1 MAVGRISGPLLKAN
15 LLRDGVDLA
24 FETDLLYLDV
34 VNGRV
39 GINTG
44 APAYDLDVNGTT
56 RTTNAVVDTQADI
69 ASFTVTGNTISSTN
83 STINLE
89 PSGANAVVYQ
99 GKLLVNNNL
108 QITTNEILATNI
120 DANLEFRTLGTG
132 QVNVNSNVWV
142 DGNVHATGTITADGN
157 IEIGDGNTDNVTF
170 NADIASNIIPDNQA
184 PLFTPLYDLGSLTKA
199 WKTVYTQNVEATTIN
214 TGSIVVDGID
224 LALPQGNIIYVA
236 TTGSNSNLGVH
247 EHNPVKT
254 IEHAFNI
261 AVAGDTIYVFPGVY
275 EERFPLEVPSGV
287 TVHGSSLRSVTV
299 KPTAATMYLDAFHM
313 NGEATVEDLTIMGFH
328 HDATGTLPEFIDNSQ
343 GTGHAFRFSAGT
355 LTNTRSPY
363 IRNITVLTFGT
374 ASVSSVA
381 SITTEVVGTLT
392 RIKNVISDIV
402 TNVAVSATIGN
413 GQTQNTILDDSDV
426 STGTLLQGLIDDVVY
441 IINNGTLKTSLP
453 TITANGAEVTSGML
467 ANAAAI
473 LEANRNWIIDE
484 AYAYPTYTYSPTTFD
499 ETLTKR
505 DMGLVLD
512 ALIYD
517 IVRGGN
523 EHSVYAGLGYWVQPA
538 NDPRGYA
545 RGDAGH
551 GALVDGSA
559 VLAASKEAAMLF
571 HSVTFITPGADTLI
585 ATNGARV
592 EWLNSFTYFAGKGLY
607 AYSTDVGFA
616 GAGLT
621 RLRINNKVGTWA
633 IGNTVTYYD
642 TDGTTVLATGV
653 IDSLDGNFVN
663 LTGRCLGFE
672 TITDRVGKQVYP
684 QGGAKLSATQKKFG
698 VSSLVLDGTG
708 DYLTVATQ
716 PDFAFG
722 LDAWCIEAWIYN
734 TNNPGANQ
742 ILFDFRTASPQTVL
756 TAYLTATTNTP
767 VVVFNGSNILTS
779 GDVIPLNT
787 WTHFAIAKSGTD
799 TKMFIN
805 GTQSGATY
813 TDNNTYTQ
821 GPLTIGARFDG
832 TLAFTGYIDD
842 VRISKG
848 AARYT
853 GAFTAP
859 TTPLR
864 GDLNTVLLLHFNGA
878 NNSTTILD
886 DGVTTQ
892 DLRTDALGTASIIN
906 FADYSDFGAE
916 IRSIGSANVY
926 GEYGAYGDGPGVIAY
941 LISQNFAYV
950 GAEELV
956 TNDPNDRIGAN
967 EVVELNGAHIYRTS
981 VDNEGNFQVGNN
993 FYVNQRT
1000 GEVLFDSQNLTVTS
1014 ATGVTFT
1021 DGVHTTTITS
1031 TDITTG
1037 NIRIHDNN
1045 IDSLTGDIIV
1055 TAASGAINLQNNTFI
1070 TGALDVTGDINI
1082 GGNITIGNE
1091 STDTISFVAGIS
1103 SNLVPATTASYDLG
1117 TDLLRWNTAFLSRV
1131 EIDGL
1136 VIDNNIISTTLNN
1149 DDLQLTANGTGRVYI
1164 PSNDVQIDQNLNVD
1178 GTTTLHDTSITGTLT
1193 QTGNVIQTGDY
1204 TQTGNAEITG
1214 NLTVS
1219 TFAQFEK
1226 IRIDSN
1232 VISTTAADTDL
1243 KLEAAGTGRIYVPSD
1258 NVLIDNDLTV
1268 NGLSTFGT
1276 LSVTNTVT
1284 ANAFSTGDILIDD
1297 NYITTTIAD
1306 HNLELRANGTGKI
1319 LVPSNDVQ
1327 FDQNLTVN
1335 QNLTVTTGTTYLKA
1349 VGITGDVTQTGD
1361 INQTGNLTT
1370 SGDFDVTGHITSTGY
1385 LQLPQVRIENNVVST
1400 TVADTNLE
1408 LRANGTGNV
1417 IIEGIKVQ
1425 DNNIQSIV
1433 TDSNIILTPQGT
1445 GSVIVN
1451 STTSLQIPVGTT
1463 LLTGVNGDIRYNTT
1477 KNRYEGFSGSY
1488 WQTLSG
1494 VEDVDGNTKILAEA
1508 TPGANDNTLYFYADG
1523 SLMVT
1528 IDSTKLFAERLQTTN
1543 LDLSGN
1549 TISSITL
1556 NSDLNLTA
1564 TGTGAVKFGNLK
1576 IYNNTITNVATNAV
1590 TEFVQTGTGY
1600 VKIAGTNGVV
1610 IPSGDGY
1617 LERPLVAEVG
1627 MTRFNTDGNLVE
1639 VFNGVTW
1646 GSVAG
1651 SSGGVTSI
1659 EANGIGIAS
1668 ALIFG

>member
-108 QITTNEILATNI
+108 QITTNEILATNT

-142 DGNVHATGTITADGN
+142 DGNIHATGTITADGN

-170 NADIASNIIPDNQA
+170 NADIASNIVPDNQA
-184 PLFTPLYDLGSLTKA
+184 PLYAPLYDLGSLTKA

-236 TTGSNSNLGVH
+236 TTGSDSNLGVH

-287 TVHGSSLRSVTV
+287 TVHGASLRSVTI

-392 RIKNVISDIV
+392 RIKNVIADIV

-441 IINNGTLKTSLP
+441 IINNGTLKASLP

-607 AYSTDVGFA
+607 AYSTNVGFA

-684 QGGAKLSATQKKFG
+684 QGDAKLSVTQKKFG
-698 VSSLVLDGTG
+698 NTSLALDGTG
-708 DYLTVATQ
+708 DYATVASTQ
-716 PDFAFG
+716 DFGFGTADFTIEFWVYRNDSGRTEGFLDFKTANPQVTPNLYAVGTNLYYFTNGSARITGTAALPNASTWYHIAVSRVSGNTIMFVDGAQVGSTYVDTNDYITTQLVIGNNYVYTAG
-722 LDAWCIEAWIYN
+722 LD
-734 TNNPGANQ
+734 
-742 ILFDFRTASPQTVL
+742 
-756 TAYLTATTNTP
+756 
-767 VVVFNGSNILTS
+767 
-779 GDVIPLNT
+779 
-787 WTHFAIAKSGTD
+787 
-799 TKMFIN
+799 
-805 GTQSGATY
+805 
-813 TDNNTYTQ
+813 
-821 GPLTIGARFDG
+821 
-832 TLAFTGYIDD
+832 GYIDD
-842 VRISKG
+842 LRITKNLGRYSSTFVR
-848 AARYT
+848 
-853 GAFTAP
+853 P
-859 TTPLR
+859 TTAFV
-864 GDLNTVLLLHFNGA
+864 GDLNTVLLLHFNGN
-878 NNSTTILD
+878 NNSTTFLD
-886 DGVTTQ
+886 DGVTYQ

-993 FYVNQRT
+993 FYINQKT
-1000 GEVLFDSQNLTVTS
+1000 GEVLFDSENLTVTS

-1037 NIRIHDNN
+1037 NIKIHDNN

-1117 TDLLRWNTAFLSRV
+1117 TDLLRWNTAFLSRA

-1136 VIDNNIISTTLNN
+1136 VIDNNIISTTLND

-1193 QTGNVIQTGDY
+1193 QTGDVTQTGDY
-1204 TQTGNAEITG
+1204 TQTGNVEITG

-1232 VISTTAADTDL
+1232 VISTTATDTDL

-1268 NGLSTFGT
+1268 NGVATFGT

-1297 NYITTTIAD
+1297 NYITTTITD

-1370 SGDFDVTGHITSTGY
+1370 SGAFDVTGHITSTGY

-1400 TVADTNLE
+1400 TVTDTNLE
-1408 LRANGTGNV
+1408 LQANGTGNV

-1433 TDSNIILTPQGT
+1433 TDSNIVLTPQGT
-1445 GSVIVN
+1445 GSVVVN

-1463 LLTGVNGDIRYNTT
+1463 LVTGVNGDIRYNTT

-1543 LDLSGN
+1543 LDLSEN

-1556 NSDLNLTA
+1556 DSDLNLTA

-1576 IYNNTITNVATNAV
+1576 IYNNTITNVSTNAV